1 MRDDIRIC
9 SDDLETFISYYGDEA
24 SVPDNVLAE
33 YEATLKLVCRIGG
46 QGPLGH
52 RMVELIRRCEYTPQS
67 FPPRPAPPAAPKTEV
82 FPVAGEV
89 VDDEDSCPDSTT
101 SEFWQSVTEGTEVIV
116 DEDKQAVFMKPWGD
130 SQLEVRFPG
139 EDKNRRV
146 LISQVELLEGAELVG
161 V

>member
-1 MRDDIRIC
+1 MSDNRIC
-9 SDDLETFISYYGDEA
+9 SDDLEHFISFYGDEA
-24 SVPDNVLAE
+24 SIPADVLDE
-33 YEATLKLVCRIGG
+33 YEATLKLVCRIS
-46 QGPLGH
+46 QGPLGI
-52 RMVELIRRCEYTPQS
+52 RIVDVIRRCALKG
-67 FPPRPAPPAAPKTEV
+67 PPPKAAPKAAPKEESY
-82 FPVAGEV
+82 PVVGEV

-101 SEFWQSVTEGTEVIV
+101 SEFWKSVTEGTEVIV